1 MSGSALCLLK
11 KEKLRDPISSVEMQ
25 MENKTKKSK
34 KSCVVIPAVLAAL
47 GLVLL
52 FLYYMLFHSNFA
64 SFGNFTKSILGSNS
78 VCSNESNRTFLLVG
92 IDYRAGDYLYGLA
105 DVIRVAEV
113 DFDNQT
119 INMVAIPR
127 DLLVEI
133 PPERFKVPGPYKI
146 NQAYFFG
153 TPGMLNYYG
162 EGNGADS
169 LNEVIEYNFGVRAD
183 HYLVINFFV
192 FVDFINAIGG
202 VDVNLPEAV
211 YGGSQGDFPAGE
223 QTLSGERA
231 LALARIRENYS
242 DAFRIRNQSLIIRAT
257 FEKMLQP
264 TMLLKSPLL
273 IAQFKDSILTD
284 LPLDQLGSFALCFQ
298 NFDSSNLQTHEPPED
313 LLTLENIF
321 LPSLNEW
328 SYGYRWDGRFV
339 EWMES
344 SLKKVGD

>member
-1 MSGSALCLLK
+1 MCLLR
-11 KEKLRDPISSVEMQ
+11 KEILRDPISSVEMK

-34 KSCVVIPAVLAAL
+34 KSCIVIPAILAAL
-47 GLVLL
+47 GLLL
-52 FLYYMLFHSNFA
+52 VFLYYMLFQSNFA
-64 SFGNFTKSILGSNS
+64 NFGNFSKSLFGSNS
-78 VCSNESNRTFLLVG
+78 VCSNESNATVLLVG

-113 DFDNQT
+113 DFDNQN

-202 VDVNLPEAV
+202 VDINLPEAV

-223 QTLSGERA
+223 QTLTGERA
-231 LALARIRENYS
+231 LALSRIRENYS
-242 DAFRIRNQSLIIRAT
+242 DAFRVRNQSLIIRAT

-264 TMLLKSPLL
+264 SMLLKSPLL

-284 LPLDQLGSFALCFQ
+284 LPLDQLGSIALCFHD
-298 NFDSSNLQTHEPPED
+298 FDSSNLQTHEPPED

-339 EWMES
+339 EWIDS
-344 SLKKVGD
+344 SLNNPQQ

>member
-1 MSGSALCLLK
+1 
-11 KEKLRDPISSVEMQ
+11 
-25 MENKTKKSK
+25 MENKSNKSK
-34 KSCVVIPAVLAAL
+34 KSCIVIPAVLAAL

-127 DLLVEI
+127 DLLVDI
-133 PPERFKVPGPYKI
+133 PPDRFKVPGPYKI

-183 HYLVINFFV
+183 HYLVVNFFV

-202 VDVNLPEAV
+202 VDVNLPEPV
-211 YGGSQGDFPAGE
+211 FGGSQGDFPAGE

-242 DAFRIRNQSLIIRAT
+242 DAFRVRNQSLIIRAT

-344 SLKKVGD
+344 SLNSTIE

>member
-1 MSGSALCLLK
+1 
-11 KEKLRDPISSVEMQ
+11 
-25 MENKTKKSK
+25 METKTKKSK
-34 KSCVVIPAVLAAL
+34 KSCIVIPGILAGLGIVL
-47 GLVLL
+47 V
-52 FLYYMLFHSNFA
+52 FLYYMLFQSNLTN
-64 SFGNFTKSILGSNS
+64 FGNFGKFSSGLLGSNS
-78 VCSNESNRTFLLVG
+78 VCSNESNATVLLVG

-113 DFDNQT
+113 DFDNQI
-119 INMVAIPR
+119 INMVALPR

-169 LNEVIEYNFGVRAD
+169 LNEVIDYNFGVKAD
-183 HYLVINFFV
+183 HYLVINFYT

-202 VDVNLPEAV
+202 VDVNLPEPV

-231 LALARIRENYS
+231 LALSRIRENYS
-242 DAFRIRNQSLIIRAT
+242 DAFRVRNQSLIIRAA
-257 FEKMLQP
+257 FQKLLQP
-264 TMLLKSPLL
+264 AMVLRYPLL
-273 IAQFKDSILTD
+273 ITQFKDGILTD
-284 LPLDQLGSFALCFQ
+284 LPLDQLGSIALCFQ
-298 NFDSSNLQTHEPPED
+298 GFDSNNLQTHEPPED

-328 SYGYRWDGRFV
+328 SYGYRWDNRLV
-339 EWMES
+339 DWIQI
-344 SLKKVGD
+344 SLKD